1 MKTLNLSPF
10 VLIAALAAM
19 AESAYG
25 QQPPDAVMSD
35 SYYNTAMGDYALS
48 SISASFRGGAN
59 TNTASGWGTL
69 HSDTTGSTND
79 ASGFA
84 ALYNN
89 TTGYNNTALGAL
101 ALDGNTTGYNN
112 TAVGDY
118 ALDENGT
125 GYNNTATGYWA
136 LYSNGTGN
144 YNAAFGAYALELN
157 TSGSDNTADGDYALH
172 NNSTGNWNTAVG
184 YAALLYNTTGTANTA
199 SGTFTFNANTT
210 GSYNTASGYGA
221 LNNNTTG
228 SNNIA
233 EGFLAGYYLTTGSN
247 NIDIGNAGVAA
258 ESNTIRIG
266 TKGTHKVTV
275 IAGIYATPVT
285 GAAVVVS
292 STGRLGVTVSS
303 ERFKTGIAPMGANSS
318 KLQQL
323 RPVTFRLKSDRKG
336 TLQYGLIAEEVAKV
350 YPELVIR
357 SETGRVDGVRYD
369 ELAPILLSEVQQQ
382 QSKIA
387 AQAAQL
393 QDVQRQL
400 AMLQAALTKLQ
411 PKDEIVAQR

>member
-1 MKTLNLSPF
+1 MKTFNGSFLVAL
-10 VLIAALAAM
+10 AALAM
-19 AESAYG
+19 AESAYA
-25 QQPPDAVMSD
+25 QQPPDVVASD
-35 SYYNTAMGDYALS
+35 GYGNTGMGTLALFNLTPDTS
-48 SISASFRGGAN
+48 KGGYLGHQ
-59 TNTASGWGTL
+59 NTASGYASLWANTSGEGNT
-69 HSDTTGSTND
+69 
-79 ASGFA
+79 ASGA
-84 ALYNN
+84 YTLESN
-89 TTGYNNTALGAL
+89 TTGAGNTASGAS
-101 ALDGNTTGYNN
+101 ALSDNSIGNYNS
-112 TAVGDY
+112 ASGWLSL
-118 ALDENGT
+118 LD
-125 GYNNTATGYWA
+125 
-136 LYSNGTGN
+136 NGTGN
-144 YNAAFGAYALELN
+144 YNSAFGAYALELN

-172 NNSTGNWNTAVG
+172 SNSTGNWNTAVG

-210 GSYNTASGYGA
+210 GSYNIASGFGA

-247 NIDIGNAGVAA
+247 NIDIGNVGLAG

-369 ELAPILLSEVQQQ
+369 ELAPILLGEVQQQ